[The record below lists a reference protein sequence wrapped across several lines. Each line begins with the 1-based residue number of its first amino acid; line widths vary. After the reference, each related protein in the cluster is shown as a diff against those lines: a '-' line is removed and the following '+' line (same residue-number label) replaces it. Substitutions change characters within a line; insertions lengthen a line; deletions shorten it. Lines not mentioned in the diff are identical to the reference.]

1 LPRARRARMAVDRMA
16 EFGGRLELRFLPP
29 HSPELN
35 PDELVW
41 QDLKT
46 NRVGRKPVESAKEL
60 HERVP
65 VHMETFKGLPRKVR
79 SFFKAT
85 HTKYAAG
92 LCPLTSELFNNV
104 ASTPALEIGLR
115 TSPDWL
121 DFGELNW
128 SLFGGPGGFQE
139 KRLGRIVSFPWT
151 G

>member
-60 HERVP
+60 HERVT
-65 VHMETFKGLPRKVR
+65 VHMETLKGLPRKVR
-79 SFFKAT
+79 SLFKAT
-85 HTKYAAG
+85 HTKYAA
-92 LCPLTSELFNNV
+92 
-104 ASTPALEIGLR
+104 I
-115 TSPDWL
+115 
-121 DFGELNW
+121 
-128 SLFGGPGGFQE
+128 
-139 KRLGRIVSFPWT
+139 
-151 G
+151 